1 MDIEDVIRFGYEKH
15 ICPYYYQRAI
25 AGKVD
30 LVLMPYNYII
40 EPGMAKW
47 MNVNMEGS
55 IIIFDEAHNIENTA
69 EDGCSLEVT
78 NSNLTTAL

>member
-1 MDIEDVIRFGYEKH
+1 VTFHCRKKRREKLCSYYEVLRKREEQFVKNLNHKCMDIEDVIRFGYEKH

-40 EPGMAKW
+40 EPGMAK
-47 MNVNMEGS
+47 
-55 IIIFDEAHNIENTA
+55 
-69 EDGCSLEVT
+69 
-78 NSNLTTAL
+78 